1 VNLPYTLEKVVP
13 GSASHVACR
22 CFPVPVA
29 QDGGNYCVTYT
40 VPGTSFGMPFAS
52 IQMDPHG
59 IFNGISDKNLL
70 TLIPH
75 AT

>member
-1 VNLPYTLEKVVP
+1 MFIMV
-13 GSASHVACR
+13 VACC
-22 CFPVPVA
+22 CFLVPIA

-40 VPGTSFGMPFAS
+40 VPGTCLIGS

-59 IFNGISDKNLL
+59 NFNGISDKNLL